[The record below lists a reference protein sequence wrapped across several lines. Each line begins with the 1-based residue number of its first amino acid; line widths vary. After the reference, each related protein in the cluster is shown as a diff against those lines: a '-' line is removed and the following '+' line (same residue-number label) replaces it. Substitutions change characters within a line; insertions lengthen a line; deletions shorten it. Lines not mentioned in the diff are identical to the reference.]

1 MDRIINQFSF
11 IIGAVVILG
20 FAVILLLRR
29 GFTSGKGL
37 LLGVLL
43 VLLVAAWIIL
53 HPAGDRATDPAK
65 VHQQIGAGQPV
76 LLEFLSPY

>member
-1 MDRIINQFSF
+1 MDRILNQFSF
-11 IIGAVVILG
+11 IIGAVVVVAL
-20 FAVILLLRR
+20 AVVLLMRR
-29 GFTSGKGL
+29 GFTQGKGL

-43 VLLVAAWIIL
+43 LLLVVAWIIL

-65 VHQQIGAGQPV
+65 VHQQIGAGKPV